1 MTRKNYTL
9 IVILLLIT
17 PIISSAQY
25 KLRPAFTGL
34 ADFNKPIEMVHAG
47 DGTNRLFIL
56 QQGGIIY
63 VINNSPSV
71 TLKKIFLNLTSKVSQ
86 GGEGSEIG
94 LLGIAFHPDY
104 ENNRYFY
111 VSYTFDSLVGGF
123 NTYWSRIARYTASS
137 SNPDSALAS
146 SESIILTQSQPY
158 SNHNGGKVAFGP
170 DGYFYISFGDGGS
183 GGDPLG
189 NGQNRATLLGKILR
203 INIDSAGGGKQYSIP
218 VTNPYYGNGSGYKE
232 EIYSYGLR
240 NVWKFSFDQPT
251 GRLWAGDVGQGQY
264 EEIDIIESAKNY
276 GWNKMEGFHCYG
288 TCDTTGK
295 GFTRPVYE
303 YSHSLGL
310 AITGG
315 YVYRGSLLPG
325 LTGKYIYAD
334 YSFGSVWALTY
345 DGINPTT
352 NVLLQDTNF
361 AISSF
366 GVDEN
371 NEIYACRYSSTT
383 GRIYKI
389 VNTTTSALVL
399 KASIEGFYDQGSDR
413 LNIRDTVKAY
423 LRQISSPFALVDSAK
438 TVIDS
443 LNFSG
448 VCFFN
453 NAATGKYYIQLKHRN
468 GLETWSRAG
477 GDSIKRGNSV
487 SYDFTSAGSQA
498 YGNNQVLIG
507 SKYCIY
513 SGDVFQDGSVE
524 LTDLL
529 LTYNSASEFLSG
541 YVVYDVNG
549 DYLVDLNDILTVY
562 NNSSSFVSVVRP

>member
-1 MTRKNYTL
+1 MTKKNYTL
-9 IVILLLIT
+9 IVILLLLT

-25 KLRPAFTGL
+25 KLVPAFPGL
-34 ADFNKPIEMVHAG
+34 TVFNKPIEMAHAG

-56 QQGGIIY
+56 QQGGIIN

-71 TLKKIFLNLTSKVSQ
+71 TVKKIFLNLTSKVSQ

-111 VSYTFDSLVGGF
+111 VSYTFDSLVSGS
-123 NTYWSRIARYTASS
+123 NSYWSRIARYTASN

-146 SESIILTQSQPY
+146 SESIILTLSQPY

-170 DGYFYISFGDGGS
+170 DGFLYISFGDGGS
-183 GGDPLG
+183 GGDPFG

-303 YSHSLGL
+303 YSHSFGQ

-325 LTGKYIYAD
+325 LIGKYIYAD
-334 YSFGSVWALTY
+334 YSFGTVWALTY

-352 NVLLQDTNF
+352 NVQLQDTNF

-366 GVDEN
+366 GVDQD
-371 NEIYACRYSSTT
+371 NEIYACRYSTSN
-383 GRIYKI
+383 GRIYKL
-389 VNTTTSALVL
+389 VNTTNAALIL

-413 LNIRDTVKAY
+413 LNIRDTVRVY
-423 LRQISSPFALVDSAK
+423 LRQTASPFALVDSAK

-453 NAATGKYYIQLKHRN
+453 NAATGKYYLQLKHRN
-468 GLETWSRAG
+468 GLETWSKAG

-498 YGNNQVLIG
+498 YGNNQILLG

-513 SGDVFQDGSVE
+513 SGDVIQDGTVE
-524 LTDLL
+524 LADLL
-529 LTYNSASEFLSG
+529 DTYNGGSVFLSG
-541 YVVYDVNG
+541 YVVYDING
-549 DYLVDLNDILTVY
+549 DYLVDLDDILTVY
-562 NNSSSFVSVVRP
+562 NNSSSFVAVMKP